1 MAIYYPC
8 KNISQQNKKNKLKII
23 GLMWN
28 DDFELPEGS
37 YLVSDIQ
44 NYINYIVK
52 NTIKNY
58 LLILLFIFTSTG
70 LIIG

>member
-1 MAIYYPC
+1 
-8 KNISQQNKKNKLKII
+8 
-23 GLMWN
+23 MWN
-28 DDFELPEGS
+28 DDFELPKGS

>member
-1 MAIYYPC
+1 
-8 KNISQQNKKNKLKII
+8 
-23 GLMWN
+23 MWN

>member
-1 MAIYYPC
+1 MAIYYTC
-8 KNISQQNKKNKLKII
+8 KNIRQQNKKNKFKII
-23 GLMWN
+23 ALMCN

-52 NTIKNY
+52 TIKNY
-58 LLILLFIFTSTG
+58 LLILLFLFTTTR

>member
-1 MAIYYPC
+1 
-8 KNISQQNKKNKLKII
+8 
-23 GLMWN
+23 MWN
-28 DDFELPEGS
+28 DNFELPEGS

-44 NYINYIVK
+44 NYVNYIVK